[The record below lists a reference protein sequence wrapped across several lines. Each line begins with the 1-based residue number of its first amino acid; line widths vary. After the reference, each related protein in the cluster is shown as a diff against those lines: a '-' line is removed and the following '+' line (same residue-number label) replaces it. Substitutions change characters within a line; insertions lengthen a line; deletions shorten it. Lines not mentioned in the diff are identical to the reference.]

1 MTSTIGVGQSDARGA
16 FLADH
21 TVALDR
27 SDPEYDAFVNLYD
40 HIQWHRVPNRPLDSE
55 AEIIERLGRW
65 VGGKVLGSIGP
76 KLVAAANDL
85 PRALQR
91 ALTEALP
98 EHPHPGASPI
108 SVAVPALFGARATD
122 LVLEAPM
129 RGEMPAEASPEA
141 SMARFPP
148 ESEYFVGRVGAMARA
163 SKAMAKAS
171 DYTGVLFHGMAGG
184 GKTACALELAY
195 RYEHDRFEY
204 FVWYK
209 APEEGRAIDNAL
221 SDLAQDMEQQIP
233 DFSMA
238 HVIDRTEWI
247 LDTTWELLWQTLGQG
262 SECPELQILLDELVV
277 VGLVEVLSTKEETH
291 VLNLHP
297 GVAEAGRRES
307 GETFQ
312 AKVDEVMGFIWRTL
326 YDRSIEQETDGL
338 GNWVREAPLH
348 AAPYLMRQKQWS
360 AAGELLERVLARDFS
375 PTTASMLLP
384 WLRQIAAATKG
395 TDEELFEHLSAAGS
409 SGDAAV
415 TTVRNEAEELLRIEP
430 DEHQST

>member
-233 DFSMA
+233 GFSMA
-238 HVIDRTEWI
+238 HVVDRTDEFSDWLPKLSERLKQQSI
-247 LDTTWELLWQTLGQG
+247 LIVLDNLESLLSEQGQWRDARWG
-262 SECPELQILLDELVV
+262 RLIKALLRHNGPSHRAHQPSAPDRI
-277 VGLVEVLSTKEETH
+277 G
-291 VLNLHP
+291 
-297 GVAEAGRRES
+297 AGR
-307 GETFQ
+307 G
-312 AKVDEVMGFIWRTL
+312 A
-326 YDRSIEQETDGL
+326 SICRAHPCAL
-338 GNWVREAPLH
+338 
-348 AAPYLMRQKQWS
+348 
-360 AAGELLERVLARDFS
+360 
-375 PTTASMLLP
+375 
-384 WLRQIAAATKG
+384 KG
-395 TDEELFEHLSAAGS
+395 
-409 SGDAAV
+409 
-415 TTVRNEAEELLRIEP
+415 
-430 DEHQST
+430 